1 MSKKQQ
7 LTVRRLEYGIGM
19 RAVNALL
26 GLIDTM
32 GFPLGN
38 VERGNVLYHATRRK
52 RLAEFGDSRFL
63 QYFDHYLEAA
73 NKLPLTAFGRVV
85 TRQAALKALANRL
98 MVERYVHRYPRVKEI
113 PIQRPIFI
121 VGFPRTG
128 TTLLHHLLSQDP
140 GYRSLK
146 FWELHT
152 PVPVRLDDPEK
163 DRALRVNIARRTLAG
178 VRYVAPEMRVMHQTD
193 PHTPEECWQL
203 FYNNFGAMNMDLQT
217 GCYDMGNFLFERDMV
232 WVYKQYKRYLQILA
246 HRHPTRIYVLKC
258 PEHLWFLDS
267 LLEVFPDAAI
277 IQTHRDP
284 YNCLASYCSM
294 ISLNRRML
302 YGRIDPL
309 EVGRH
314 ISERFHT
321 GITRAM
327 AVRDQRGD
335 DNFFDVDFRE
345 LIKQPRDV
353 IRSIKSWHGMD
364 HDQESERRMDEWFE
378 TKRDDAKGKHVYTG
392 EMWGL
397 DVGEIHDRYGE
408 YINRFGVWTKAAGI
422 PGGDREKTSD
432 VVAIAQQLPPAPGD

>member
-1 MSKKQQ
+1 MAKQQ
-7 LTVRRLEYGIGM
+7 LTVRRLEYGPGM
-19 RAVNALL
+19 KLVNALL
-26 GLIDTM
+26 GLIDKL

-38 VERGNVLYHATRRK
+38 IERGNVLYHATRRK
-52 RLAEFGDSRFL
+52 KLAEFGDSRFL
-63 QYFDHYLEAA
+63 GFLDHYLEVSRR
-73 NKLPLTAFGRVV
+73 LPLTPFGRVT

-98 MVERYVHRYPRVKEI
+98 MVERYVQRYPRVKDI
-113 PIQRPIFI
+113 PIKRPLFI

-163 DRALRVNIARRTLAG
+163 DRAQRVSIARRVLAG
-178 VRYVAPEMRVMHQTD
+178 VRYIFPEMRVMHQTD

-203 FYNNFGAMNMDLQT
+203 FYNSFGAMNMDLQT
-217 GCYDMGNFLFERDMV
+217 GDFEMGDWLFEQDMV
-232 WVYKQYKRYLQILA
+232 WVYKQYRRYLQILA
-246 HRHPTRIYVLKC
+246 HRHPTRVFVLKC

-267 LLEVFPDAAI
+267 LLEVFPDAGI

-284 YNCLASYCSM
+284 YNCVASYCSM

-302 YGRIDPL
+302 FGKIDPH
-309 EVGRH
+309 EVGKH
-314 ISERFHT
+314 ISHRFLT
-321 GITRAM
+321 GIERAM
-327 AVRDQRGD
+327 DVRDRVGEK
-335 DNFFDVDFRE
+335 NFFDVDFRQLVKE
-345 LIKQPRDV
+345 PRSVMRAIKE
-353 IRSIKSWHGMD
+353 WHGMD
-364 HDQESERRMDEWFE
+364 HDEESERRMDEWFE

-397 DVGEIHDRYGE
+397 NVEDIHQRYSR
-408 YINRFGVWTKAAGI
+408 YIERFGVWTKAAGI

-432 VVAIAQQLPPAPGD
+432 VVALAKQLPPPPGD